1 MQDKG
6 PQWWGTRRNAVST
19 VHLTFKSSP
28 AWAISSGLDQ
38 YTSQSLLQIR
48 LTNCSDLY
56 LSLGFPGGAKGKEPA
71 LQCRRL
77 KRQEFDPW
85 LGKIHWRRTRQP
97 FSSTLVWRIPWTE
110 EPGGL
115 QSRGSQRVRH
125 DWSNLACMQEKS
137 NTFYFECVC
146 RSFTSWSGFSF
157 FWWLRQDQL
166 VRVHCFLNLQV

>member
-19 VHLTFKSSP
+19 MHLTFKSSR
-28 AWAISSGLDQ
+28 AWDISSGLDQ

-56 LSLGFPGGAKGKEPA
+56 LSLGFPGGTKGKEPA

-97 FSSTLVWRIPWTE
+97 FSSTLVWGIPWTE

-115 QSRGSQRVRH
+115 QSRGSQRIGH
-125 DWSNLACMQEKS
+125 SWSNLA
-137 NTFYFECVC
+137 
-146 RSFTSWSGFSF
+146 
-157 FWWLRQDQL
+157 
-166 VRVHCFLNLQV
+166 RVHAYLELVIEWRLMQVRHSFHQENYYLCHIREVGK